1 MKRRPRSSSSL
12 SRYGDRYPNDRP
24 NDPSNDDRYTDERYG
39 DDRYDDRYPDDRYP
53 DDQYGDRPP
62 KRPAR
67 SSAGS
72 ILNSTTLAILGAVLI
87 LGIGMGAFF
96 GYSANSSSGGSI
108 DTRVE
113 IDASVPNAQLCSQY
127 GAGAIAVDLRAFVTL
142 SPFKVFISQPL
153 MQPGCVLRRNN
164 WRVLRSR
171 DIINDKEEREC
182 KQRMNTFGFTGDVDK
197 GIEGDAKVDCVYAND
212 AARNLFLTGGGLGI
226 GADADQF

>member
-24 NDPSNDDRYTDERYG
+24 D
-39 DDRYDDRYPDDRYP
+39 DDRYPDDRYP
-53 DDQYGDRPP
+53 DDPYPDDRYDDRSP
-62 KRPAR
+62 KRSAR

-72 ILNSTTLAILGAVLI
+72 ILNSTTLAIIGAVLI
-87 LGIGMGAFF
+87 LGMGLGAFF
-96 GYSANSSSGGSI
+96 GYSANSTSGGSI

-113 IDASVPNAQLCSQY
+113 IDASVPNAQLCAQY

-153 MQPGCVLRRNN
+153 MQPGCVLRTNN
-164 WRVLRSR
+164 WSVLENR
-171 DIINDKEEREC
+171 DIINSKDIREC
-182 KQRMNTFGFTGDVDK
+182 KQRMNTFGFTGDVEK

-212 AARNLFLTGGGLGI
+212 AARNLFLKGNSLGVGGE
-226 GADADQF
+226 AERF